1 MRELERKN
9 IPWDVNALVKKLQNG
24 TAVVDST
31 SQRGLVWSVDLK
43 RKLTISLIYN
53 VNIGTITCNKKGNI
67 FSIIDGQQ
75 RGDALKMLLEDKVA
89 FDWTEPVRIEN
100 GEEIIIQGKVFS
112 ELPQSLQNK
121 IKKRSLVIYYYEDL
135 DYEEEAFVI
144 DQLNSGKPMTSVEK
158 AMIGAKS
165 YPVFKEMR
173 THELFRLALSDTA
186 MNGSVYAEIIVKAWM
201 LLFSGMISFDK
212 NVFEP
217 TMKNVIITEEQ
228 KLILLKVFDQ
238 IVKTYHILI
247 NRDGQDD
254 DNQIDSLKD
263 LSKEE
268 LKKAKERIKEEK
280 KKRKIE
286 RKKDRVSANLMLKK
300 LHLLSII
307 PLVDKTVKDNI
318 SAEEF
323 ADWILYFFIGKKDQT
338 SINASYNEN
347 IKRGTG
353 HPAAIQAR
361 LEAIEDSWDDFKSQT
376 K

>member
-1 MRELERKN
+1 
-9 IPWDVNALVKKLQNG
+9 
-24 TAVVDST
+24 
-31 SQRGLVWSVDLK
+31 
-43 RKLTISLIYN
+43 
-53 VNIGTITCNKKGNI
+53 
-67 FSIIDGQQ
+67 
-75 RGDALKMLLEDKVA
+75 
-89 FDWTEPVRIEN
+89 
-100 GEEIIIQGKVFS
+100 
-112 ELPQSLQNK
+112 
-121 IKKRSLVIYYYEDL
+121 
-135 DYEEEAFVI
+135 
-144 DQLNSGKPMTSVEK
+144 MTSVEK